1 MRACARSLLL
11 VFENRL
17 IFNPLNLRFYHE
29 SENIKD
35 IRGKLRKRGT
45 RSYAYP
51 KIEIAEIHTS
61 TYPDVKGFLCAS
73 LILNGFSS
81 CTFLYE

>member
-1 MRACARSLLL
+1 M
-11 VFENRL
+11 FENRL

-35 IRGKLRKRGT
+35 IGGKLRKRGT

-51 KIEIAEIHTS
+51 EIEIVEIHAS
-61 TYPDVKGFLCAS
+61 TYPDVIGFLCAS

>member
-1 MRACARSLLL
+1 M
-11 VFENRL
+11 FENRL

-35 IRGKLRKRGT
+35 IGGKLRKRGT

-51 KIEIAEIHTS
+51 EIEIVEIHAS
-61 TYPDVKGFLCAS
+61 TYPDVIGFLCAS
-73 LILNGFSS
+73 LILNGFLS